1 MSQIK
6 RLITSQDFEGLVATQ
21 KWQEA
26 FNQAKLSGPNGSAER
41 LLKNDEFWQTL
52 PLLIKKY
59 TALNHY
65 SNTVSRNGH
74 FYPKGYMGPNP
85 IEKQIEI
92 IADTFELDPTEAFL
106 LAKNLP
112 DLPQGAEGWF
122 AVPKIG
128 AVAEKFFSI
137 TKNQNAL
144 YGDIVDLALSKVATN
159 RNMHNGFGQPLSQF
173 KIRQDPYTSKSL
185 KKMEMKQRGDIIIVA
200 AQFGINHCGK
210 SVYSVKNNFTEFEFG
225 LGAFQV
231 LCMGLT
237 HPERYSEW
245 NELDTSCPGDVLI
258 LENSKK
264 IGAPII
270 FLNSDKKLLFD
281 AYSINT
287 KRIYLG
293 LVTAFIS

>member
-1 MSQIK
+1 MSEMK
-6 RLITSQDFEGLVATQ
+6 RVITSQDVDGIIAIQNWKEIY
-21 KWQEA
+21 
-26 FNQAKLSGPNGSAER
+26 NRAKLSGPNGSAER
-41 LLKNDEFWQTL
+41 LNENPEFWQEVFN
-52 PLLIKKY
+52 LIKKY
-59 TALNHY
+59 TVVHRHIINVSKNNHI
-65 SNTVSRNGH
+65 
-74 FYPKGYMGPNP
+74 YPKGYIGPKP
-85 IEKQIEI
+85 IEEQIEI
-92 IADTFELDPTEAFL
+92 IAEAFELDSTEAFQF
-106 LAKNLP
+106 AKNLP
-112 DLPQGAEGWF
+112 KLPQGAEGWF
-122 AVPKIG
+122 AFPKIDVI
-128 AVAEKFFSI
+128 ANKFFSKI
-137 TKNQNAL
+137 KNQNAL
-144 YGDIVDLALSKVATN
+144 YCDAVNLVLSKIATN
-159 RNMHNGFGQPLSQF
+159 RNVHNGFGQPLSQF

-185 KKMEMKQRGDIIIVA
+185 KKMEMKQRGDIIILA

-270 FLNSDKKLLFD
+270 FLNSDKKLWFD

>member
-6 RLITSQDFEGLVATQ
+6 KWIKSQDPEGLVATQ

-41 LLKNDEFWQTL
+41 LLDNDEFWQNLPTL
-52 PLLIKKY
+52 MRKY

-65 SNTVSRNGH
+65 SNAVSKNIRV
-74 FYPKGYMGPNP
+74 YPKGYMGPNP

-112 DLPQGAEGWF
+112 NLSRGAEGWF
-122 AVPKIG
+122 AIPKIE
-128 AVAEKFFSI
+128 VVTNKFFPKI
-137 TKNQNAL
+137 KNQNAL
-144 YGDIVDLALSKVATN
+144 YSDAVNLVLSKIATN
-159 RNMHNGFGQPLSQF
+159 RNVHNGFGQSLSQL
-173 KIRQDPYTSKSL
+173 KIHQDARTSKFL
-185 KKMEMKQRGDIIIVA
+185 KKIEIKQRGNIIIVA
-200 AQFGINHCGK
+200 AQFGINHNGK
-210 SVYSVKNNFTEFEFG
+210 SVNLVKNNFAEFEFG

-231 LCMGLT
+231 LCMALT

-245 NELDTSCPGDVLI
+245 NELDTGCPGDVLI

-270 FLNSDKKLLFD
+270 FLNSDKRLWFD
-281 AYSINT
+281 AYSVNT